1 MREIVIGVTD
11 CSKYDAYAQW
21 ISGTGKVR
29 PVRLSP
35 DEDYRAKFE
44 ACDGLLLTGGED
56 VHPRFYNKPEYF
68 DYCYKE
74 DINERRDE
82 MELDLLAMS
91 QQKQVP
97 VLGICRG
104 LQVGNVYF
112 GGTLIPDIPSFG
124 KFNHSKSGGSDRY
137 HQVTIDPNSQF
148 HGMLQLPEG
157 EINSAHH
164 QSAELVAPELVV
176 NAISQDGVIEGLEWK
191 KPEGKPYL
199 LFVQWHPERMR
210 DQQSPFSRKV
220 KSSFIAACEKNVD

>member
-1 MREIVIGVTD
+1 MTEIVIGVTD

-21 ISGTGKVR
+21 ISSIGNVR
-29 PVRLSP
+29 AVRLSP
-35 DEDYRAKFE
+35 GEDYRSKFDE
-44 ACDGLLLTGGED
+44 CDGLLLTGGED

-68 DYCYKE
+68 DFCYKE
-74 DINERRDE
+74 DINEQRDE
-82 MELDLLAMS
+82 MELNLLTMS
-91 QQKQVP
+91 QKNALP

-148 HGMLQLPEG
+148 RAMLQVGEG

-164 QSAELVAPELVV
+164 QSAELVAPDLVT

-199 LFVQWHPERMR
+199 LFVQWHPERMK
-210 DQQSPFSRKV
+210 DQESPFSKKV
-220 KSSFIAACEKNVD
+220 KSSFVAACEKR